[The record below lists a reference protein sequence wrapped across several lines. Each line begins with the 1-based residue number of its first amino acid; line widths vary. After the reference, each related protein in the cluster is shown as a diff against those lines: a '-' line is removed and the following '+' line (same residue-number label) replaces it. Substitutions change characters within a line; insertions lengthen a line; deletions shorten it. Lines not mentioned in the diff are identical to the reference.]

1 MEYNTILGYKYLT
14 EIEAI
19 NAVELCNQ
27 YYGIPVSPEN
37 ETTTWITFEF
47 SYGSPDFYFIWYND
61 TLPVVL
67 GEPTELVVEI
77 TPPSG
82 TTINV

>member
-27 YYGIPVSPEN
+27 YYGIPVSPQST
-37 ETTTWITFEF
+37 TTTWITFSF
-47 SYGSPDFYFIWYND
+47 SFGSPDFYYVLYND

-67 GEPTELVVEI
+67 GEPISFDVMIFPL
-77 TPPSG
+77 SG
-82 TTINV
+82 TTSN